1 MIYELYGLREDYDYG
16 YGDNPGTSHYQMSQ
30 SKDICDLIA
39 TFDSRDQAQAY
50 VRKSELKNPQ
60 HDYSHRLQFGKYR
73 FRATSL
79 LRSYADYEISLR
91 VEASEPE
98 HNPTL

>member
-16 YGDNPGTSHYQMSQ
+16 YGGFRQHQG
-30 SKDICDLIA
+30 ICDLIA

-60 HDYSHRLQFGKYR
+60 HHYGHRLQFGCFR

-98 HNPTL
+98 HNPTLYFR

>member
-16 YGDNPGTSHYQMSQ
+16 YGDNPGTSQ
-30 SKDICDLIA
+30 DICDLIA

-60 HDYSHRLQFGKYR
+60 HDYGHRLQFGKYR

-91 VEASEPE
+91 VETSEPE